1 MDRVAAQAEGT
12 SERQMR
18 GTSSSLTDLLSL
30 FSGHPWE
37 KECKAQRPRSRSKS
51 RVKPDAH
58 CCFSAYRPL
67 VVVQGPNVPR

>member
-37 KECKAQRPRSRSKS
+37 KECKAQPLPATASHGKS
-51 RVKPDAH
+51 P
-58 CCFSAYRPL
+58 
-67 VVVQGPNVPR
+67 VPP